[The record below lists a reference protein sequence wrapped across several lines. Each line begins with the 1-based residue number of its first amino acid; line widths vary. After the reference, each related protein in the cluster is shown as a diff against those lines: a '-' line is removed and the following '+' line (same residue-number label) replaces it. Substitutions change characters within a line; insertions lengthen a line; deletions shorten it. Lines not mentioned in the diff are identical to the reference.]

1 MGLSTMDFKWD
12 FKWDYNL
19 LGWVTGWVTGKK
31 NNGKLDFNP
40 L

>member
-1 MGLSTMDFKWD
+1 MGLSTMD